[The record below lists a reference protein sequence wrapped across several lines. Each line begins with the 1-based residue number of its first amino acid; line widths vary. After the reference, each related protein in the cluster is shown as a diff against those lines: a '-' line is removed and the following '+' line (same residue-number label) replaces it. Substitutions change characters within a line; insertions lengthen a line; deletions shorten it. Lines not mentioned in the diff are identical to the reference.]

1 MSFAQLV
8 CSSPLHG
15 DVVSSARLIRSSA
28 LMRMHWADAAPH
40 QSIIMRGAKAAFIT
54 YGPKQSDDSG
64 DDGDDGEAGCDVDDD
79 DGDADDDDDDDG
91 DDDCDIITRRR
102 R

>member
-1 MSFAQLV
+1 
-8 CSSPLHG
+8 
-15 DVVSSARLIRSSA
+15 
-28 LMRMHWADAAPH
+28 MRMHWADAALINH
-40 QSIIMRGAKAAFIT
+40 FSYGAEAAFIT
-54 YGPKQSDDSG
+54 YGPKQPDDSG

-91 DDDCDIITRRR
+91 DVDCDIITRRR